1 MDPEIKEDEMKPTTD
16 LKKESGSD
24 VARAEETRSMPHYRP
39 NVDILEWGDYLE
51 LKADLPGSN
60 ADDIDIQLN
69 KGTLTLHAKV
79 LPRQSQD
86 TSYLLREYG
95 IGDFYRSFQV
105 GETVD
110 ASKMT
115 AEYSNGVLRLQI
127 PKKEEAKSRKIEV
140 KKK

>member
-1 MDPEIKEDEMKPTTD
+1 
-16 LKKESGSD
+16 
-24 VARAEETRSMPHYRP
+24 MPHYRP